1 MDVQS
6 IAFEGYWQVFYY
18 IAVMVVSYFV
28 GQALATKPEKPKP
41 AAFDDF
47 EFPQFD
53 EATPQCVFWGDCWTE
68 DWMVLDYGNY
78 RTTKIQT
85 KGGKK

>member
-1 MDVQS
+1 MAVQS
-6 IAFEGYWQVFYY
+6 IAYAGYVQLLWYV
-18 IAVMVVSYFV
+18 AVIIISYFV
-28 GQALATKPEKPKP
+28 GQALAAKPQKPKP

-47 EFPQFD
+47 DFPQFD
-53 EATPQCVFWGDCWTE
+53 EGTPQCVFWGDCWTE

-78 RTTKIQT
+78 RTTKIRT